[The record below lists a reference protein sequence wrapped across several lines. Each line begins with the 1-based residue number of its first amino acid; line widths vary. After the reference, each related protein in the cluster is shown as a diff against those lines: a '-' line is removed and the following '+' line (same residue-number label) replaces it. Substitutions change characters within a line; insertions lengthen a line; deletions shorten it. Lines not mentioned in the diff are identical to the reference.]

1 MLSID
6 LQPASIVEDRGFLNF
21 LHTIDPKYE
30 PPSRCTIMRS
40 LLPDQYQKIRQ
51 GLKAKLAEAK
61 YCALTTDLWTSRA
74 TQGYITVTCHFISSS
89 WELHSA
95 VLATLLVD
103 SAHTA
108 ENLAAKLMSI
118 TTEWEITEKII
129 CVVTDNASKIVAA
142 VRLNGWK
149 HMPCFGHTLNLVV
162 EDS

>member
-1 MLSID
+1 
-6 LQPASIVEDRGFLNF
+6 
-21 LHTIDPKYE
+21 
-30 PPSRCTIMRS
+30 MRS

-51 GLKAKLAEAK
+51 ELKAKLAEAK

-74 TQGYITVTCHFISSS
+74 TQRYITVTCHFISSS

-108 ENLAAKLMSI
+108 ENLAAELMSI

-129 CVVTDNASKIVAA
+129 CVVTDNAS
-142 VRLNGWK
+142 N
-149 HMPCFGHTLNLVV
+149 CCSCEN
-162 EDS
+162 